1 MKYTKYAVITA
12 AAGLALAGVCAVA
25 QAPAATPT
33 ATAAVVP
40 LADQPTDE
48 QMARLFEVMH
58 VKDQL
63 ASVSMPQMMQ
73 QQFSAQMQQM
83 QKEHPEMAAL
93 PPEKQRA
100 VSEVVTR
107 YMQRAI
113 SVATGDDMLSEMAA
127 IYKRHLTGADVEGA
141 IAFYSSPAGE
151 HFLNL
156 VPVMMQELMPT
167 VMHRSQEKMKPI
179 MDEMQKELI
188 QITGPAGSDSAEPA
202 QK

>member
-1 MKYTKYAVITA
+1 
-12 AAGLALAGVCAVA
+12 
-25 QAPAATPT
+25 
-33 ATAAVVP
+33 
-40 LADQPTDE
+40 
-48 QMARLFEVMH
+48 
-58 VKDQL
+58 
-63 ASVSMPQMMQ
+63 
-73 QQFSAQMQQM
+73 
-83 QKEHPEMAAL
+83 
-93 PPEKQRA
+93 
-100 VSEVVTR
+100 
-107 YMQRAI
+107 MQRAI